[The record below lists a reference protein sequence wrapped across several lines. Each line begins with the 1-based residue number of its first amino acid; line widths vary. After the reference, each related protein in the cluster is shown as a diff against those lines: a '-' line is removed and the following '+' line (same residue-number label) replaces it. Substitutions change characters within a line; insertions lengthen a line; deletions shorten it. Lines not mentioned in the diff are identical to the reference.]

1 MYHLISFRNDI
12 IHDDDSY
19 VEVNRMGKE
28 KNLSPETLNAQALHQ
43 YDAMT
48 GALSPAIH
56 PSSTFLRDENYQ
68 LINARHSYGRAENP
82 GYAVAEKVL
91 AELEGAPAALL
102 FSSGMAA
109 AMAVVQSLRPGDQMV
124 APKIMYWGLRN
135 WLVKFCDNWGLGLD
149 LFDAADPD
157 ALANIVK
164 KGKTKLV
171 WIETPC
177 NPSWDVIDI
186 AAAADIAHGAGARLA
201 VDSTVAT
208 PVLTQPIKHGADI
221 VVHSATKYLN
231 GHCDIVA
238 GVVVTAKEDDFWER
252 VSEIRTDGG
261 AILGSF
267 EAFLLQRGMRTLFL
281 RVRRACESAQALAE
295 HFDGHAAVKAVIYPG
310 LPSHPGH
317 ETARR
322 QMDGGFGGML
332 SIHVNGGAEGAL
344 NVVKRCKV
352 FTRATSLGGV
362 ESLIE
367 HRYSIEGEGSPIP
380 KDLIR
385 LSIGIESVD
394 DLIADLEQALD

>member
-1 MYHLISFRNDI
+1 
-12 IHDDDSY
+12 
-19 VEVNRMGKE
+19 MGNK
-28 KNLSPETLNAQALHQ
+28 KKLSPETLNVQALHHI
-43 YDAMT
+43 DAAT
-48 GALSPAIH
+48 GGLSPAIY
-56 PSSTFLRDENYQ
+56 PSSTYIRDENYE

-82 GYAVAEKVL
+82 GYDVAEKVL

-109 AMAVVQSLRPGDQMV
+109 AMAVVQSLQPGDQIV

-135 WLVKFCDNWGLGLD
+135 WMIKFCDKWGLRLD

-157 ALANIVK
+157 ALANAVI

-186 AAAADIAHGAGARLA
+186 AAAAEVAHEVGARLA
-201 VDSTVAT
+201 VDSTVTT
-208 PVLTQPIKHGADI
+208 PVLTRPIELGADI

-231 GHCDIVA
+231 GHCDIIA
-238 GVVVTAKEDDFWER
+238 GALATAKEDELWER
-252 VSEIRTDGG
+252 VCEVRTQAG

-281 RVRRACESAQALAE
+281 RVRRACESALTLAQ
-295 HFDGHAAVKAVIYPG
+295 HFDGHARVEAVIYPG

-317 ETARR
+317 EIARR
-322 QMDGGFGGML
+322 QMDGGFGGMMC
-332 SIHVNGGAEGAL
+332 IQVKGGAEAAL
-344 NVVKRCKV
+344 NVVKRCGV
-352 FTRATSLGGV
+352 FIRATSLGGV

-367 HRYSIEGEGSPIP
+367 HRYSIEGENSPVP
-380 KDLIR
+380 KDWLR

-394 DLIADLEQALD
+394 DLIADLEQAFR